1 VKEMQAQLVRKTFF
15 EKYLVNLEDVAEV
28 SSQLD
33 EHGLVTFENIESK
46 NQLIS
51 ISKQLGEVFFHRDS
65 DVDGVTH
72 VVNKGDLD
80 EKIGFKGLTSA
91 GLNLHSDRSGVTNP
105 PELLVF
111 YCNTPASQGGENI
124 LVDGKDIYYKL
135 KKEYPG
141 VLSLILKE
149 NSVVFGGSDDN
160 VSASIFKFIDT
171 DRLQI
176 RFRYDE
182 LGFYSSSII
191 SKMPLFLEIMESCCS
206 SFKLDQNQG
215 YIIKNDRWLHGR
227 TTFSGP
233 REMYRILLSL
243 NSEINDNIKKGF
255 LV

>member
-1 VKEMQAQLVRKTFF
+1 MQTQIVRNKTFF
-15 EKYLVNLEDVAEV
+15 EKNLVNLEDVDVV
-28 SSQLD
+28 SKQLN
-33 EHGLVTFENIESK
+33 EYGLVTFENIKSK
-46 NQLIS
+46 DQLIS
-51 ISKQLGEVFFHRDS
+51 ISKQLGVVFLHRDS
-65 DVDGVTH
+65 DADGITH
-72 VVNKGDLD
+72 VVNKGGLD
-80 EKIGFKGLTSA
+80 EKVGFKGLTSA
-91 GLNLHSDRSGVTNP
+91 GLNLHTDRSGVTNP

-111 YCNTPASQGGENI
+111 YCNTPATQGGETI
-124 LVDGKDIYYKL
+124 LADGKEIYNKL
-135 KKEYPG
+135 KEEYPG
-141 VLSLILKE
+141 VLSLILRE

-160 VSASIFKFIDT
+160 VSASIFKFINT

-191 SKMPLFLEIMESCCS
+191 SIMPLFLEIMESCCS
-206 SFKLDQNQG
+206 SFKLEQNQG

-255 LV
+255 VV